1 MVVNDILLV
10 FLLLNVSDCLRINE
24 LVQLNCSAAFN
35 VTDSNICIQEDSL
48 VSECPLWY
56 SRDATTGHCQA
67 GPQLDGIIQQD
78 ASTLQTSVLECN
90 CMTVEDGVLSVG
102 FCLYT
107 CNTLACYYPL
117 PCNVSQLQN
126 FTCADY
132 NRHGRLCGQCNEG
145 YALPVYSY
153 DLECVKCEDYEY
165 NWLKYLTAA
174 FLPLTLFYILV
185 TLFSISFTSPTL
197 SAVVTVF
204 QIAANPF
211 QLQLFVGPVKV
222 GMPLPKLLNVALSF
236 ASFWNLDFFRMYYSF
251 CLHPS
256 ASAMDIMAL
265 EYALAVFPVFLIG
278 ITFALV
284 KLHDYRFK
292 PLVWTWQLIGL
303 IIKPLRRQWNVRTS
317 LVDVFASFIYLSSTR
332 VLWTSMVLI
341 VPNTVYTYLERS
353 DGHMQLITKR
363 YIFSAPSVEYFGKEH
378 LPFVILA
385 IVVLFMLFAL
395 PMILLFVYP
404 FRLFQCFLNRVRFN
418 SLTLRT
424 FMEVFQGPYKDGTN
438 GTKDY
443 RYFSGFLLFLP
454 LALSLTFSVTQSRFY
469 FPVASLWILVYLTL
483 HLVFQP
489 FKRLL
494 HNYITFGMITA
505 LLGIYICQATTNI
518 LSALAWPFAM
528 NLDSDFE
535 GTKSFL
541 SVSIALI
548 LTSCSVPFLYLLG
561 LACVLIK
568 RRLCLARM
576 E

>member
-1 MVVNDILLV
+1 MIVNNPFLV
-10 FLLLNVSDCLRINE
+10 LLLLNVSDGFRIDE
-24 LVQLNCSAAFN
+24 LVQLNCSALFN
-35 VTDSNICIQEDSL
+35 VTGCNNCVKDNSL

-78 ASTLQTSVLECN
+78 ASTLQTSILECN
-90 CMTVEDGVLSVG
+90 CMTVEDGALSVG
-102 FCLYT
+102 
-107 CNTLACYYPL
+107 ACMYACAALVGYYPL

-126 FTCADY
+126 FTCADF
-132 NRHGRLCGQCNEG
+132 NRHGRLCSQCKEG

-204 QIAANPF
+204 QIGVNPL
-211 QLQLFVGPVKV
+211 QLQVFVGLVKSKV
-222 GMPLPKLLNVALSF
+222 VLSPKLLKVALSF

-251 CLHPS
+251 CLHPR

-265 EYALAVFPVFLIG
+265 EYAMAVFPVFLIG

-284 KLHDYRFK
+284 KLHDHRFK
-292 PLVWTWQLIGL
+292 PLVLTWRLIGL
-303 IIKPLRRQWNVRTS
+303 ILKPLRRQWNVRTS

-332 VLWTSMVLI
+332 LLWTSMGLL
-341 VPNTVYTYLERS
+341 VPIKVYTYLERS
-353 DGHMQLITKR
+353 DGRMQLITKH
-363 YIFSAPSVEYFGKEH
+363 YLFSVPSVEYFGKEH
-378 LPFVILA
+378 IPFVILA

-395 PMILLFVYP
+395 PMILLFIYP

-418 SLTLRT
+418 SLTLHT
-424 FMEVFQGPYKDGTN
+424 FMEVFQGAYKDGTN

-454 LALSLTFSVTQSRFY
+454 LALAVTFSLTQSSFY
-469 FPVASLWILVYLTL
+469 LPVASLWVLVYLTL

-489 FKRLL
+489 FKQKL
-494 HNYITFGMITA
+494 HNYITFGVITA
-505 LLGIYICQATTNI
+505 LLGLYIGLTINT
-518 LSALAWPFAM
+518 SALAWLFAM
-528 NLDSDFE
+528 NLDSDYE

-541 SVSIALI
+541 SMSIVLT

-561 LACVLIK
+561 LACVLTK
-568 RRLCLARM
+568 RWLCSTHM

>member
-1 MVVNDILLV
+1 MVVNTLFLV
-10 FLLLNVSDCLRINE
+10 LLLLNVSDCLRFDE
-24 LVQLNCSAAFN
+24 LVQLNCSALFN
-35 VTDSNICIQEDSL
+35 ITDSIKENSL

-56 SRDATTGHCQA
+56 NRDAATGHCQA
-67 GPQLDGIIQQD
+67 GPQLNGIIWQD

-90 CMTVEDGVLSVG
+90 CMTVEDGALSVG
-102 FCLYT
+102 TCLYT
-107 CNTLACYYPL
+107 CNTLVGYYPL

-126 FTCADY
+126 FTCADFH
-132 NRHGRLCGQCNEG
+132 RHGRLCSQCNEG

-197 SAVVTVF
+197 SAVVTLF
-204 QIAANPF
+204 QIGANPV
-211 QLQLFVGPVKV
+211 QLQIFVGVVK
-222 GMPLPKLLNVALSF
+222 LKAIYFPKLLKVALSF
-236 ASFWNLDFFRMYYSF
+236 ASFWNLDFFHMYYSF
-251 CLHPS
+251 CLHPK

-265 EYALAVFPVFLIG
+265 EYALNVFPIG

-284 KLHDYRFK
+284 RLHDHRFRL
-292 PLVWTWQLIGL
+292 LVWTWRLIGL
-303 IIKPLRRQWNVRTS
+303 ILKPLRRQWNVRTS

-332 VLWTSMVLI
+332 VLWTSLGLLI
-341 VPNTVYTYLERS
+341 PIKVYTYLERS
-353 DGHMQLITKR
+353 DGRMQLITKHCL
-363 YIFSAPSVEYFGKEH
+363 FFAPSVKYFGKEH

-385 IVVLFMLFAL
+385 IVILFMLFVL
-395 PMILLFVYP
+395 PMMLLFIYP

-418 SLTLRT
+418 SLTLCT
-424 FMEVFQGPYKDGTN
+424 FMEVFQGAYKDGTN

-443 RYFSGFLLFLP
+443 CYFSGFLLFLP
-454 LALSLTFSVTQSRFY
+454 LALSLTFSITKSSFY
-469 FPVASLWILVYLTL
+469 FPLASLWILVYLTL

-489 FKRLL
+489 FKQQL
-494 HNYITFGMITA
+494 HNYITFGMMTA
-505 LLGIYICQATTNI
+505 LLGLYFGQTINTN
-518 LSALAWPFAM
+518 ALAWPFVM
-528 NLDSDFE
+528 NLDSDIE

-561 LACVLIK
+561 LACVLTK
-568 RRLCLARM
+568 RRLCSTHM